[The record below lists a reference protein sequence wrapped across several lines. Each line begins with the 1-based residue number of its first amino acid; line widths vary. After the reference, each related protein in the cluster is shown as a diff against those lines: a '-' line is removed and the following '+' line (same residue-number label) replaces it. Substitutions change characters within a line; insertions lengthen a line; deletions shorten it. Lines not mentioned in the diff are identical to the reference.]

1 MELRLP
7 HCHPLKYFKMKISKE
22 ENHILI
28 EGRGDSIVE
37 FASDL
42 TKRHEE
48 FKKDNLIVDLAQY
61 KNIELEELLAFLELS
76 NVHRLENKSFVI
88 VNHEIPVDKIPDELV
103 VAPTLQEAK
112 DIIQMDE
119 IQRDLGF

>member
-1 MELRLP
+1 
-7 HCHPLKYFKMKISKE
+7 MKISKE
-22 ENHILI
+22 DNYILV
-28 EGRGDSIVE
+28 EGLGDSIVE

-48 FKKDNLIVDLAQY
+48 FKEENLIIDIAQY

-76 NVHRLENKSFVI
+76 NIHRSEKKSFVI
-88 VNHEIPVDKIPDELV
+88 VNHEIPIEKIPDELIV
-103 VAPTLQEAK
+103 VPTLQEAR

>member
-1 MELRLP
+1 
-7 HCHPLKYFKMKISKE
+7 MKISKE
-22 ENHILI
+22 ENFILV

-48 FKKDNLIVDLAQY
+48 FKNDNLIIDISQY
-61 KNIELEELLAFLELS
+61 KNIELEELLSFLELS
-76 NVHRLENKSFVI
+76 NVHRSENKSFVI
-88 VNHEIPVDKIPDELV
+88 VNHEIPIEKIPDELI

-112 DIIQMDE
+112 DIVQMDE

>member
-1 MELRLP
+1 
-7 HCHPLKYFKMKISKE
+7 MKISKE
-22 ENHILI
+22 ENYILV
-28 EGRGDSIVE
+28 EGRGDSIAE

-48 FKKDNLIVDLAQY
+48 FKNENLIVDIAQY

-76 NVHRLENKSFVI
+76 NVHRLDNKSFVI
-88 VNHEIPVDKIPDELV
+88 VNQEIPIDKIPDELV
-103 VAPTLQEAK
+103 VAPTLQEAV